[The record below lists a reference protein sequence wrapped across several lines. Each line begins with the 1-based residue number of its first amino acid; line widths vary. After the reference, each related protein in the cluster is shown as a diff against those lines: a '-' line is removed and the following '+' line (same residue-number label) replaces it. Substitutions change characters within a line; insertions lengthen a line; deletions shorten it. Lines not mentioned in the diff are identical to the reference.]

1 MAPPGGRRPD
11 GRAVPSVRGV
21 RFSRAV
27 LRELPIP
34 APASGGVVRSATSIA
49 LVLLL
54 ATIVVASA
62 VQLSRSAGL

>member
-1 MAPPGGRRPD
+1 MGGD
-11 GRAVPSVRGV
+11 
-21 RFSRAV
+21 
-27 LRELPIP
+27 
-34 APASGGVVRSATSIA
+34 VRSATSIA